1 MMQPYT
7 PPPKPK
13 YAVPL
18 TAAAIAAVFRDAAD
32 LTARK
37 ISVGGKHAMLFFL
50 DGLTSGGEIA
60 LNVLRP
66 LSELPPMSR
75 QKLFS
80 ACLHGAVYNATAERC
95 DTVDDVCQKL
105 VNGCCVLVF
114 STPPAVS
121 YEVKTGEKRAPAPP
135 DVESTVKGAKDAF
148 TESLRTNTSL
158 IRRHLRLPELQISQ
172 TVIGRKSGTNVA
184 VVSVRGLTDPKLAEG
199 IRARFDALDIDGLIT
214 PAAAEEFLTGSRRT
228 AFPMIQFTERPD
240 RFAQSLLDGQAG
252 VLIDGLP
259 LGYLLP
265 VNVGLLMTAAE
276 DRGSGYVLA
285 SCVRVV
291 RYLALLVSLLL
302 PALYIAM
309 AEFHPAMIPT
319 KLLSSIIE
327 SKQNVPFSTVI
338 EVLGLLIAF
347 ELLQEA
353 GLHLPKSVGHTVS
366 IVGGLVVGSA
376 AVDAKLISPAALI
389 VASVA
394 GICGYA
400 VPEQDFTGAIRV
412 WRFMLAVCAALAGLY
427 GVTVGVFVLLVHLG
441 ELNSCGKPYLA
452 PFSAITADGALLRRR
467 FVTQKLRN
475 PFLRPQDRRNQR

>member
-1 MMQPYT
+1 MQ
-7 PPPKPK
+7 PKPK
-13 YAVPL
+13 YSAPL
-18 TAAAIAAVFRDAAD
+18 TADAIAKIFCDAD
-32 LTARK
+32 DFIIRK
-37 ISVGGKHAMLFFL
+37 IRVGGRAATLFFL
-50 DGLTSGGEIA
+50 DGLTSGEDIA
-60 LNVLRP
+60 LQVLRP
-66 LSELPPMSR
+66 LSELPPMPQR
-75 QKLFS
+75 KLFA
-80 ACLHGAVYNATAERC
+80 ACLRGAVYNATAEQC
-95 DTVDDVCQKL
+95 ATVDGACQKL

-114 STPPAVS
+114 SAPPAVS
-121 YEVKTGEKRAPAPP
+121 FEVKTGEKRAPAPP

-158 IRRHLRLPELQISQ
+158 LRRHLRLPELQIAQ
-172 TVIGRKSGTNVA
+172 TTVGRKSGTNVA
-184 VVSVRGLTDPKLAEG
+184 VVSVRGLTDPALTER
-199 IRARFDALDIDGLIT
+199 IRARLAALEIDGMVT
-214 PAAAEEFLTGSRRT
+214 PAAAEEYLTGSRQT

-265 VNVGLLMTAAE
+265 VNVGLLMTATE

-412 WRFMLAVCAALAGLY
+412 WRFVLAVCAALAGLY
-427 GVTVGVFVLLVHLG
+427 GVTVGMLVLLVHLG
-441 ELNSCGKPYLA
+441 ELDSCGKPYLA
-452 PFSAITADGALLRRR
+452 PFSAITADGAILRRR
-467 FVTQKLRN
+467 LVTQKFRN
-475 PFLRPQDRRNQR
+475 PFLHPQDRRNQR

>member
-1 MMQPYT
+1 MQPYT
-7 PPPKPK
+7 PQQKPK

-18 TAAAIAAVFRDAAD
+18 TDDAVAAIFRDAAD
-32 LTARK
+32 FTSRE
-37 ISVGGKHAMLFFL
+37 IFVGGRKLTLFFL
-50 DGLTSGGEIA
+50 DGLTSGSEIA
-60 LNVLRP
+60 LQVLRP
-66 LSELPPMSR
+66 LAELPPMPQR
-75 QKLFS
+75 KLLS
-80 ACLHGAVYNATAERC
+80 ACLHGAVYNATAEQC
-95 DTVDDVCQKL
+95 TDVDAVCRKL

-114 STPPAVS
+114 PELHTAVS
-121 YEVKTGEKRAPAPP
+121 FETKTGEKRAPAPP

-148 TESLRTNTSL
+148 TETLRTNTSL
-158 IRRHLRLPELQISQ
+158 VRRHLRLPELQITQ
-172 TVIGRKSGTNVA
+172 TTVGRKSGTTVA
-184 VVSVRGLTDPKLAEG
+184 VISVRGLTDPALIKEIQTRL
-199 IRARFDALDIDGLIT
+199 DALDIDGMVT
-214 PAAAEEFLTGSRRT
+214 PAAAEEYLTGSRKT
-228 AFPMIQFTERPD
+228 AFPMVQFTERPD
-240 RFAQSLLDGQAG
+240 RFAQSLLDGQVG

-265 VNVGLLMTAAE
+265 VNVGLLLTAAE

-291 RYLALLVSLLL
+291 RYLALLTSLLL

-319 KLLSSIIE
+319 KLLSAIIE
-327 SKQNVPFSTVI
+327 SKQNVPFSTVA
-338 EVLGLLIAF
+338 EVLGLLISF

-400 VPEQDFTGAIRV
+400 VPEQDFSGAIRV
-412 WRFMLAVCAALAGLY
+412 WRFVLSVCAALAGLY
-427 GVTVGVFVLLVHLG
+427 GVTVGMLVLLVHLG
-441 ELNSCGKPYLA
+441 ELDSCGKPYLA
-452 PFSAITADGALLRRR
+452 PFSAITADGAMLRRR
-467 FVTQKLRN
+467 LVTQKFRN
-475 PFLRPQDRRNQR
+475 PFLHPQDRRNQR

>member
-1 MMQPYT
+1 M
-7 PPPKPK
+7 KPK
-13 YAVPL
+13 YSAPL
-18 TAAAIAAVFRDAAD
+18 TADAIAKIFCGADDLIAREIRIGGRAA
-32 LTARK
+32 T
-37 ISVGGKHAMLFFL
+37 LFFL
-50 DGLTSGGEIA
+50 DGLTSGEDIA
-60 LNVLRP
+60 LQVLRP
-66 LSELPPMSR
+66 LSELPPMPQR
-75 QKLFS
+75 KLLS
-80 ACLHGAVYNATAERC
+80 ACLRGAVYNATAERC
-95 DTVDDVCQKL
+95 DTVDSVCQKL
-105 VNGCCVLVF
+105 INGCCVLVL
-114 STPPAVS
+114 SAPPAVS
-121 YEVKTGEKRAPAPP
+121 FEVKTGEKRAPAPP

-158 IRRHLRLPELQISQ
+158 LRRHLRLPELQIAQ
-172 TVIGRKSGTNVA
+172 TTVGRKSGTNVA
-184 VVSVRGLTDPKLAEG
+184 VVSVRELTDPALVER
-199 IRARFDALDIDGLIT
+199 IRARLDALEIDGMVT
-214 PAAAEEFLTGSRRT
+214 PAAAEEYLTGSRQT

-400 VPEQDFTGAIRV
+400 VPEQDFSGAIRI
-412 WRFMLAVCAALAGLY
+412 WRFVLAVCAALAGLY
-427 GVTVGVFVLLVHLG
+427 GVTVGMLVLLVHLG
-441 ELNSCGKPYLA
+441 ELDSCGKPYLA
-452 PFSAITADGALLRRR
+452 PFSAITADGAILRRR
-467 FVTQKLRN
+467 LVTQKFRN